1 MRCAL
6 IQSSIRALSGN
17 VSPELLEQLV
27 RAGLWSGVRALET
40 IRQMPDEAQRALAL
54 AQVAPYLA
62 ADLLG
67 EALSVAR
74 AIKREYDRAKAL
86 SALAPRLSEPL
97 LAEALAAAREIGD
110 ARWRAEALGALAPH
124 LSEPL
129 LAEALAAA
137 REIKDED
144 DRAKALGALAPHL
157 SAPLRSEAFVQLAQQ
172 VWWRQASFDSAMQ
185 AWQADGFA
193 GLTFEAW
200 QQALAAF
207 AARPREDCLKG
218 LLAALP
224 LIAHRGGQ
232 AAVDELYLALCDV
245 WR

>member
-1 MRCAL
+1 M
-6 IQSSIRALSGN
+6 
-17 VSPELLEQLV
+17 

-86 SALAPRLSEPL
+86 SALAPR
-97 LAEALAAAREIGD
+97 
-110 ARWRAEALGALAPH
+110 